1 MQGGACLDFAAYMH
15 VLVSGPECRTCID
28 TLVTVMICSQEMQTI
43 DARCLRWLQHTHPWR
58 VPVPHAIA
66 SLSSPCPRG
75 SPVRALTSSPALDIV
90 GVGLGDGRA
99 VLLNVRYDEVLSSFK
114 NASGAGLGGFESSLG
129 GPEGKAR
136 TGSACTAISFRTGA
150 CIARLRTPPLGNAP
164 GCSACV
170 FKHTHCPLR

>member
-1 MQGGACLDFAAYMH
+1 MRPA
-15 VLVSGPECRTCID
+15 I
-28 TLVTVMICSQEMQTI
+28 TL
-43 DARCLRWLQHTHPWR
+43 HH
-58 VPVPHAIA
+58 
-66 SLSSPCPRG
+66 SSPRG

-150 CIARLRTPPLGNAP
+150 CIDVAEVPYRGGCSKTYPLGNAP
-164 GCSACV
+164 GCSSCRI
-170 FKHTHCPLR
+170 KHSHCPGRVHIVSCSPFDRKCPSSWLQVAAFP

>member
-1 MQGGACLDFAAYMH
+1 M
-15 VLVSGPECRTCID
+15 P
-28 TLVTVMICSQEMQTI
+28 
-43 DARCLRWLQHTHPWR
+43 P
-58 VPVPHAIA
+58 AIA
-66 SLSSPCPRG
+66 PFRHAVPRG

-150 CIARLRTPPLGNAP
+150 CIARLKSHIRGDAPRHASLRHTPWGTHLAAPLIAP
-164 GCSACV
+164 SADGIGLTTCLAQV
-170 FKHTHCPLR
+170 VTCL